1 MKKVLLGVV
10 CLGLLFV
17 SVSSLEA
24 AECGS
29 DPVLEPQVSTPAPG
43 SESEA
48 TPEEAT
54 ELLQA
59 GLVTSLEVLEFEIC
73 NYWACIQTP
82 TGCGCAGF
90 YCNGHFIC
98 GYRIKW

>member
-10 CLGLLFV
+10 CLGLLFL
-17 SVSSLEA
+17 SVGSLSA

-29 DPVLEPQVSTPAPG
+29 DPVLDSQVSTPAPAP
-43 SESEA
+43 ESEA
-48 TPEEAT
+48 TPEEGT
-54 ELLQA
+54 DLLQA
-59 GLVTSLEVLEFEIC
+59 GLVTSLEVQEFELC